1 MPWLVELYK
10 CPAHSLVVRKSA
22 QIGVTEWLTAK
33 AFYLSHLGMS
43 GLYVMPTERIMF
55 TFVANRINRSILT
68 SPYYRDM
75 IKSAAGSDSG
85 VLKHILQGA
94 LKFVGSNSDASF
106 IEYPAD
112 YVINDERDRCDQ
124 VNIEM
129 AYDRLKSSF
138 GDRDVYKIDVST
150 PTLPDYGIDEE
161 YKKSDQ
167 QEWMVPCPACGEW
180 QTIDFFRNV
189 AEESGGKVTLLD
201 REWTIES
208 GRDIFLFCR
217 ECGSPWDDRFSLI
230 PTGRWEKQHPD
241 SRRTGFFP
249 HRLLDPKTPL
259 AQLWTNPE
267 KKGFADA
274 EGDAS
279 KLMVCYNSDLGLPYR
294 PEGAGLSEDVLNAC
308 KEADYLMPES
318 LMSNR
323 VITAGVDV
331 GKRYLHVR
339 ISVHEDGKRKAVF
352 IGKVLDFSDLG
363 DLFDKYSVKAAAIDL
378 NPETRK
384 VRELQAK
391 IPFLY
396 ATQFVRSDISK
407 GHETKIDQVTQTVS
421 IDRTMIC
428 DRLASVYAT
437 KKCVLPSNAH
447 TLDSGKYYKEMTC
460 PIRVE
465 QEGRGERYYIWTERN
480 SGRDD
485 YFFAEIYDLVA
496 EIVAPY
502 LMPVVV
508 APSFE
513 GEGMQK
519 ASVWNLTVG

>member
-1 MPWLVELYK
+1 M
-10 CPAHSLVVRKSA
+10 VVRKSA

-33 AFYLSHLGMS
+33 AFHLSSRGLN
-43 GLYVMPTERIMF
+43 GLYVMPIERGMY
-55 TFVANRINRSILT
+55 TFVANRIGRSILT
-68 SPYYRDM
+68 SPFYNEL
-75 IKSAAGSDSG
+75 IHSAEGSNSG
-85 VLKHILQGA
+85 VLKHIGKGG
-94 LKFVGSNSDASF
+94 LKFVGSNSASSF

-112 YVINDERDRCDQ
+112 YVIIDEYDRCDQ
-124 VNIEM
+124 DNIQL

-138 GDRDVYKIDVST
+138 GDTPGKGAGREIYKIEVST
-150 PTLPDYGIDEE
+150 PTLPDYGIDAE

-167 QEWMVPCPACGEW
+167 REWMVPCPSCGEW
-180 QTIDFFRNV
+180 QPISFFTNMV
-189 AEESGGKVTLLD
+189 EESGGKVTLLD
-201 REWTIES
+201 RDWNIES

-217 ECGSPWDDRFSLI
+217 ECGSPWEDRFSLM
-230 PTGRWEKQHPD
+230 PTGRWEPQNPD
-241 SRRTGFFP
+241 SLRPGFFL

-259 AQLWTNPE
+259 SQLWTNPE
-267 KKGFADA
+267 EKGFADA

-294 PEGAGLSEDVLNAC
+294 PEGAGLTEDVLNAC
-308 KEADYLMPES
+308 KETDYLMPDS
-318 LMSNR
+318 LLSNG
-323 VITAGVDV
+323 VVTAGVDV

-339 ISVHEDGKRKAVF
+339 ISVHTDGKRKAVF

-363 DLFDKYSVKAAAIDL
+363 DLFDRYSVKAACIDL

-496 EIVAPY
+496 EIVAPF

-519 ASVWNLTVG
+519 TSVWNLTVG